1 MEKLEKPKQKVNFSY
16 NLDYPTSPSTNL
28 NITKSS
34 ISEFD
39 TSKNIFNQNL
49 ANINQI
55 SKQIPNQKIQEDE
68 TLKKQKIISEKK
80 IPQTTKV
87 TYQIKKEEKI
97 DYSKLSVM
105 DRMNEYKKRMNEMKG
120 QVQTFDNSKKYV
132 TNQPQ
137 ILNPFED
144 PSMRSQKSVIT
155 LQTFQKEPNKTIY
168 EYNPIPEKPKYEKSI
183 IPKDIGEIKP
193 INRNEITM
201 VQVAPGEPEQR
212 KNIEDELLKIC
223 IDKMVTKDL
232 PGNNEPYKNEVEKND
247 IFSDEDYNNL
257 TKEQIEDYIR
267 NAIRIGLLNN
277 KPVARK
283 ENVIPKKIEVAEKVE
298 EEKKIPIRN
307 NEIVHVMEKEI
318 ITNNKI
324 NNENNEILERLIL
337 SLEQKFGGIESA
349 LNNLNNRPIP
359 NNIYY
364 PQPNY
369 NDINIDEITRKIKER
384 TQMKTKINIRDRN
397 NQNFPSQRK

>member
-1 MEKLEKPKQKVNFSY
+1 
-16 NLDYPTSPSTNL
+16 
-28 NITKSS
+28 
-34 ISEFD
+34 
-39 TSKNIFNQNL
+39 
-49 ANINQI
+49 
-55 SKQIPNQKIQEDE
+55 
-68 TLKKQKIISEKK
+68 
-80 IPQTTKV
+80 
-87 TYQIKKEEKI
+87 
-97 DYSKLSVM
+97 
-105 DRMNEYKKRMNEMKG
+105 
-120 QVQTFDNSKKYV
+120 
-132 TNQPQ
+132 
-137 ILNPFED
+137 
-144 PSMRSQKSVIT
+144 
-155 LQTFQKEPNKTIY
+155 
-168 EYNPIPEKPKYEKSI
+168 
-183 IPKDIGEIKP
+183 
-193 INRNEITM
+193 M

-369 NDINIDEITRKIKER
+369 NDINIDEITKKIKER
-384 TQMKTKINIRDRN
+384 TQMITLIIN
-397 NQNFPSQRK
+397 